1 MLGREQVPWGRTYSA
16 PMREAVGRASA
27 DKLCVEKV
35 GEVAVED
42 DVSVFELRL
51 FAIGEHAR

>member
-1 MLGREQVPWGRTYSA
+1 
-16 PMREAVGRASA
+16 MREAVGRASA